1 MEVAMRKIIVFNN
14 LSLDGFFSDAQGGLD
29 WSHRHGGEELTEYIQ
44 QNRGEISTYL
54 FGRVTYQM
62 FASFWPTPAGKAANP
77 YFAKVLNEGHKVV
90 FSRTLSRVDWE
101 HTVIEPSADAAT
113 VKKFKASP
121 GGDALIFGSGS
132 LVRSLAVQGL
142 IDEYQLVINPVV
154 LGAGQ
159 ALFSPLPQRLDLK
172 LIGTKA
178 FKNGT
183 VLLRYQPA

>member
-1 MEVAMRKIIVFNN
+1 MRKIFVFNN
-14 LSLDGFFSDAQGGLD
+14 LSLDGQFSDAKGGLD
-29 WSHRHGGEELTEYIQ
+29 WSHRDGGEELIKYIQ

-62 FASFWPTPAGKAANP
+62 FESFWPTPAGKAANP
-77 YFAKVLNEGHKVV
+77 YFAKVLNDGHKVV
-90 FSRTLSRVDWE
+90 FSRTLRRADWE
-101 HTVIEPSADAAT
+101 HTVIEPSADAMT
-113 VKKFKASP
+113 LKKFKASS

-132 LVRSLAVQGL
+132 LVRSLASQGL
-142 IDEYQLVINPVV
+142 IDEYQLVINPVL
-154 LGAGQ
+154 LGSGH
-159 ALFSPLPQRLDLK
+159 ALFSPLPKRLDLK